1 MADLFWLE
9 FGDLSPRIAQISLSS
24 LSYVGI
30 LRDQSGPVRG
40 MEIGCS
46 GILRIP
52 PVLLKFKGGSK
63 CHQLPCNSKF
73 DHMHEF
79 ISPETLISR
88 HVLYNRKPR
97 NHE

>member
-1 MADLFWLE
+1 MFECCRRELPNHQYLRELPRPDVSIDLTRFMERDWLLRHTARFFCSSSIE
-9 FGDLSPRIAQISLSS
+9 PSRSQIAGNARK
-24 LSYVGI
+24 V
-30 LRDQSGPVRG
+30 
-40 MEIGCS
+40 
-46 GILRIP
+46 
-52 PVLLKFKGGSK
+52 
-63 CHQLPCNSKF
+63 